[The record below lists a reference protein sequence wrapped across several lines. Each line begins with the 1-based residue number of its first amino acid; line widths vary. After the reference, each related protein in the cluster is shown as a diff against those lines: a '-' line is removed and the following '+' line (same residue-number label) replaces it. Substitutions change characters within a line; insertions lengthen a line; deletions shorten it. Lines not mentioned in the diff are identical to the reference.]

1 MKILYILRNILYMT
15 KKMIKDE
22 NGMGTVEIVMII
34 AAIMCIT
41 LLFRESICEFVL
53 WLITEYK

>member
-1 MKILYILRNILYMT
+1 
-15 KKMIKDE
+15 MIKDE